1 MTQDP
6 HPWNVKKDVDLSHL
20 LMTLMTLGAFFG
32 WALHQEARFVA
43 AESSISQLKSNQAD
57 ILNLINQQHA
67 ETRQDVRDVSN
78 KLDALI
84 SRRQK

>member
-1 MTQDP
+1 M
-6 HPWNVKKDVDLSHL
+6 
-20 LMTLMTLGAFFG
+20 
-32 WALHQEARFVA
+32 A

-67 ETRQDVRDVSN
+67 ETRQDVKDIGS

-84 SRRQK
+84 DRRAK